1 MLEAELAGPNIQHAQ
16 GAHAALT
23 DEQWAACVK
32 PNPRSS
38 GNLRVVG
45 KTMVSKSVRDH
56 EKLTS
61 RDGVC
66 TERCFPRRLANLHAM
81 RGLEP
86 LALPVD
92 QAHKGDWYPE
102 DGRGKAG
109 KAVKP
114 LLFRCIKDSKTV
126 KGGEAL
132 FFVWR

>member
-1 MLEAELAGPNIQHAQ
+1 MLKAELAGPNIPHAQ

-32 PNPRSS
+32 PNPCSS
-38 GNLRVVG
+38 GNLRVVR
-45 KTMVSKSVRDH
+45 KTMVSESVRDH
-56 EKLTS
+56 EQLTS

-92 QAHKGDWYPE
+92 QTHEGDWYPE

-109 KAVKP
+109 KTVKP
-114 LLFRCIKDSKTV
+114 LLFRRIKDPKTV
-126 KGGEAL
+126 KRGEAP
-132 FFVWR
+132 FFVRR